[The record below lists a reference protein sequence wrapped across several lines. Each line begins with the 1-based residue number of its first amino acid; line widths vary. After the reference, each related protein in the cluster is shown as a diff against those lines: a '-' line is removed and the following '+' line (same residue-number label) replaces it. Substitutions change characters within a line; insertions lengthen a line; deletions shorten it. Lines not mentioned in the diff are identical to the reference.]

1 MTEDASVTSNLK
13 EQFLKESAER
23 LRDLERG
30 LLNIEQGQEVMDQ
43 VRLIFR
49 GFHGLKGIAGYV
61 KTREIIDL
69 SNAGESLLM
78 QVRDEGVPF
87 KPEWVDLL
95 LECHDELKRLVECF
109 RSGTSP
115 SDGWREKL
123 ERINGVVRENAGR
136 EASAEAEGEE
146 AKLFKETADPQI
158 SGLEVY
164 FRKWKP
170 GLPDKRLIAA
180 VKRKLALFSSSA
192 NKVGRADLARIATEH
207 LNRLEQR
214 KDVEWTRQQI
224 QEFTEVGAELR
235 SHVEAEKM
243 GKLAQL
249 RTPTLEPVRV
259 PQPDEASRVLEIKA
273 DYVEMLEALVSDFT
287 IYSAGIS
294 RNLKKMRPLVKP
306 RALLWLDGMESDLK
320 KFARALTLSCRRL
333 HLVSL
338 VPLFQRFPRLI
349 RDLAK
354 RGGKKVRLEVAGAET
369 EMEKHQV
376 EKLAEPMTHLIR
388 NAVDHGLEPPEQRAA
403 AGKDEQGVLQ
413 IRASLSKQTVT
424 LEISDDGRGID
435 FDKIRARAVELGV
448 YTQEQADSLPEE
460 ELMNL
465 VFLTGLSTRSVA
477 DTISG
482 RGVGMDI
489 VREAVAELGGTV
501 EVDSS
506 VGKGTVF
513 RLRIPLEL
521 G

>member
-1 MTEDASVTSNLK
+1 MNEDASVTTEIK

-23 LRDLERG
+23 LRDLEKG
-30 LLNIEQGQEVMDQ
+30 LLNIEQGLDVMDQ

-78 QVRDEGVPF
+78 QIRDEGFPF

-95 LECHDELKRLVECF
+95 LECHDELKNLVGSF
-109 RSGTSP
+109 RTDMPP
-115 SDGWREKL
+115 SDGWREKRDRVN
-123 ERINGVVRENAGR
+123 EVVQENAGR
-136 EASAEAEGEE
+136 RAPADEEGEDV
-146 AKLFKETADPQI
+146 KLFKETADPQI
-158 SGLEVY
+158 SGLELY
-164 FRKWKP
+164 FKKWNP

-180 VKRKLALFSSSA
+180 VKRKLALFSTSA
-192 NKVGRADLARIATEH
+192 RKAGREDLAEMATRS

-214 KDVEWTRQQI
+214 KEAEWTSDQI
-224 QEFTEVGAELR
+224 AEFTGVGTELR
-235 SHVEAEKM
+235 SHLEADRA
-243 GKLAQL
+243 GKTARLQ
-249 RTPTLEPVRV
+249 TPTTEPLRV
-259 PQPDEASRVLEIKA
+259 PQPEEASRVLEIKT
-273 DYVEMLEALVSDFT
+273 DYVEMLEALVSDFS
-287 IYSAGIS
+287 IYTAGIS
-294 RNLKKMRPLVKP
+294 RNIKKMKPLVKP
-306 RALLWLDGMESDLK
+306 RALLWLDGMESDLR

-333 HLVSL
+333 HLVS
-338 VPLFQRFPRLI
+338 VFPLFQRFPRLI

-354 RGGKKVRLEVAGAET
+354 RGGKKVRLDVRGAET

-388 NAVDHGLEPPEQRAA
+388 NAVDHGLEPPQERLA
-403 AGKDEQGVLQ
+403 AGKDEQGVLE
-413 IRASLSKQTVT
+413 IKASVSQHTVI

-435 FDKIRARAVELGV
+435 FDAIRGKAVELGV
-448 YTQEQADSLPEE
+448 YTQEQADTLPHE

-489 VREAVAELGGTV
+489 VREAMKELGGTV
-501 EVDSS
+501 EVDSTL
-506 VGKGTVF
+506 GKGTVF
-513 RLRIPLEL
+513 RLKIPLEL
-521 G
+521 D